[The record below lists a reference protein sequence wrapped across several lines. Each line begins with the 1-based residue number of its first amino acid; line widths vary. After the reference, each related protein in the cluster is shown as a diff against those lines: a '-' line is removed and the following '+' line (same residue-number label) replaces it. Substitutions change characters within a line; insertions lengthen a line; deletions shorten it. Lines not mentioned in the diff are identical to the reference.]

1 MADDPANPGEAPA
14 EGLTSRQPSV
24 EDLVNLCREL
34 NARGARYVVVGGFAV
49 RSAGYI
55 RETGDVDLLVD
66 TAQDNEARVFQALE
80 TLPDKAVRELK
91 PGETSQYLVVR
102 VCDEIIVDL
111 MSSACG
117 IAYAEASQDVV
128 VRDVGGVPI
137 PFASPRLLWRMK
149 KDTHRAKDA
158 PDLIFLRD
166 TYGDEI
172 FPPDKH

>member
-1 MADDPANPGEAPA
+1 MADDPADRGKAPSQ
-14 EGLTSRQPSV
+14 ELTSRQPSV

-66 TAQDNEARVFQALE
+66 TALANESRIFAALE
-80 TLPDKAVRELK
+80 SLPDKAVRELV
-91 PGETSQYLVVR
+91 PGETSKYLVVR

-111 MSSACG
+111 MASACG
-117 IAYAEASQDVV
+117 ITYAEASQDMI
-128 VRDVGGVPI
+128 VREVGGVPI

-172 FPPDKH
+172 FPPGSR